1 MFGHRIPNLNARFL
15 PCQCHLRSLVFDNC
29 LVLVAFLDEQH
40 CLGADHQQEQFVE
53 NSEPGKAEEKGHV
66 TEQNAHFDQLEFV
79 SLFPCLLP
87 INQRQPP
94 KRLAR

>member
-1 MFGHRIPNLNARFL
+1 
-15 PCQCHLRSLVFDNC
+15 
-29 LVLVAFLDEQH
+29 VAFLDEQH